1 MNKTIITVVLL
12 FSPLYASATLQEAA
26 SGQQGRASED
36 SQKHYVQGPSFVFRE
51 VEPLIRRDSR
61 VPPMLPGFL
70 PYVDESHPIYA
81 VSKSITSSGYD
92 VLLVVELPC
101 EGENRCLYGSVRGS
115 DMPFNHDFNH
125 VSPEVIPVILSKGIK
140 GGY

>member
-1 MNKTIITVVLL
+1 MNKTIITLALL
-12 FSPLYASATLQEAA
+12 FSCFYAIGTPEEAA
-26 SGQQGRASED
+26 SAQEGRPSEV
-36 SQKHYVQGPSFVFRE
+36 SQKPSVQGPSFVFRE
-51 VEPLIRRDSR
+51 IEPRIRRDSR

-81 VSKSITSSGYD
+81 ISKSITSSGYD
-92 VLLVVELPC
+92 VLLAVELPC
-101 EGENRCLYGSVRGS
+101 KGENRCLYGSVRGS